1 MKASHPILS
10 LQCQVSQR
18 KTTRSHSGRAQKSFC
33 GASLS
38 RLHVTPTTPFPGTA
52 ILQISCHQPPLV
64 TALLLP
70 EPGALVCRSGPSAG
84 VAGAP
89 GVAQVWSLTSWCP
102 LLKDDLPPPRQ
113 NLASHTWRSVLPVL
127 RRRTNVSQLGSEI
140 SGRPQH
146 WAGVTVPSTGV
157 LTHSFWNTCNKFSLS
172 TEAVVDSG
180 MTVQCCSA

>member
-1 MKASHPILS
+1 MSSVSKENNTQPLGQGSEEFLWGFTLQTARYSNHPLP
-10 LQCQVSQR
+10 R
-18 KTTRSHSGRAQKSFC
+18 HSYS
-33 GASLS
+33 
-38 RLHVTPTTPFPGTA
+38 PN
-52 ILQISCHQPPLV
+52 SCHQPPLV

-102 LLKDDLPPPRQ
+102 LSKDDLPPPRQ

-146 WAGVTVPSTGV
+146 WAGVTVPCTGV

-172 TEAVVDSG
+172 TEAVVLKLISCHRDDSS
-180 MTVQCCSA
+180 VL